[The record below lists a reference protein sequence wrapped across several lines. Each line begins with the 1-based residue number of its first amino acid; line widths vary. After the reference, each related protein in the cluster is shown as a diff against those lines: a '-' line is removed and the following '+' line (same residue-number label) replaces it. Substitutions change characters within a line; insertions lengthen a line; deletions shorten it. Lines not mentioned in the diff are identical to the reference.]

1 VCLCY
6 AVRSVASSKRDMP
19 VAVVIVV
26 AKVNISKPLVTKL
39 LTDMV
44 SDDPLLK
51 LGRIM
56 PEMDG
61 IVKQ

>member
-1 VCLCY
+1 
-6 AVRSVASSKRDMP
+6 MP